1 MNLMSISDKIH
12 AMLRNKKPSMLVA
25 QKYGLE
31 NLADALEGPIRP
43 LAVHEYRDEALKFPP
58 LRNVAIYAVRG
69 SSEGW
74 WIHVDLIYR
83 STCRVMS
90 AIRDDLIYP
99 CETVMI
105 GKTLTD
111 GVTAQE
117 IASAVSLWEMKTE
130 TIRSFIEIRTDAE
143 RSLT

>member
-12 AMLRNKKPSMLVA
+12 AMLRNKKPSMLIA
-25 QKYGLE
+25 RKYELE
-31 NLADALEGPIRP
+31 TLAGALESPIRP
-43 LAVHEYRDEALKFPP
+43 LPVHEYGDEALKFPP
-58 LRNVAIYAVRG
+58 IRNVAIYAVRG

-74 WIHVDLIYR
+74 WIHVDLVYR

-117 IASAVSLWEMKTE
+117 IASAVSLWEMETE
-130 TIRSFIEIRTDAE
+130 TIRSFIETRTE
-143 RSLT
+143 RMR